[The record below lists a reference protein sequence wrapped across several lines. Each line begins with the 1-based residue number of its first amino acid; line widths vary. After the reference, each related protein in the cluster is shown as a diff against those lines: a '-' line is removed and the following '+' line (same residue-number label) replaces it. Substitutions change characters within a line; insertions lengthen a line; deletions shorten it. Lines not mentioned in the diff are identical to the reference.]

1 MIRRTTRILLSAL
14 FIAFASAL
22 IITLIASYFYWQ
34 QLIPWAAERWLQQHQ
49 WKIIEIQGATP
60 STTGWQIDSL
70 SLQQTS
76 PADTNTQLQLN
87 GLHLFWDL
95 PRLYTEGK
103 LERIE
108 LQSAEILFPP
118 PQTDTAPSAPLDLR
132 PWLSPAIISQLPAE
146 NIRLSNLNIHREQAG
161 LNSHILTSLSL
172 VNGALDWQS
181 QLISLSAYP
190 ALEGMTAT
198 LNTKL
203 IKQTD
208 AAEPEL
214 QLSPFSL
221 NITHLN
227 QQLLNSQGNLS
238 LGETIRLTAEHQI
251 ELQSL
256 ASVLQKIPET
266 GITDALLPWASGTLK
281 IVGTTSLQPIYDPA
295 APLQSLRPESE
306 QTVSLTIPP
315 IALSETGLANV
326 SGNAELEL
334 DVNISLTAQTL
345 KLTINDK
352 NRLTVTDFQSP
363 SLNSQQ
369 LRISLQPAAAIQIP
383 LSIQSAA
390 EQSLQ
395 IPAATFTLQSQD
407 STIISGQ
414 QPLPVSHQPI
424 LITTGTFA
432 LCIANECPAKP
443 LKITGTLTAE
453 KLQLSH
459 PDFPLPEAN
468 LNSNWQLERQSET
481 TDFKQQFRL
490 LLADSLLPA
499 GAQLIRGNSRT
510 QISASQPLTT
520 ANWQLKL
527 TSLDG
532 AEKLIKRYYPDLP
545 EELALNGGSLSHQ
558 GALHFEN
565 NRLALRLRQR
575 IENLSGQFDQNSWGG
590 LNWHSDFRRSLSGR
604 LRDDGSLSVDYIA
617 AGIPIEQFSSSYQLR
632 PVKGKPGSLQLRLT
646 QPQAQLLGGEVL
658 ADDFT
663 ISESFGLNTRLTL
676 KDIQLADVLAL
687 EQQEGLTGEG
697 TLQGSIPLE
706 KTAAGFQVT
715 DGRIDNTGAGWIK
728 FQPTPEL
735 RNVAKRTPGLDTAFK
750 ALENLQYSQLNI
762 GVDYQPDG
770 STRLN
775 TRLKGL
781 NPDWNA
787 GQRIEFGINIEEN
800 LLQLIKALQY
810 TNKLTRS
817 LEKRYR

>member
-14 FIAFASAL
+14 FIAFVSAL

-49 WKIIEIQGATP
+49 WKIIEIQGTAP
-60 STTGWQIDSL
+60 STTGWRIDSL

-76 PADTNTQLQLN
+76 SADTNTRLQLN

-108 LQSAEILFPP
+108 LQNAEILLPP
-118 PQTDTAPSAPLDLR
+118 PQTDTEPSAPLDLR
-132 PWLSPAIISQLPAE
+132 PWLSPAIISQLPAKD
-146 NIRLSNLNIHREQAG
+146 IRLNNLSIHREQAG
-161 LNSHILTSLSL
+161 LNSHVLTNLSL
-172 VNGALDWQS
+172 VNGTLDWQS
-181 QLISLSAYP
+181 KLISLSGYP
-190 ALEGMTAT
+190 ALEGLTAT
-198 LNTKL
+198 LNTQL
-203 IKQTD
+203 PEQTD
-208 AAEPEL
+208 SSASGL
-214 QLSPFSL
+214 QLSPFNL
-221 NITHLN
+221 NVSHRN
-227 QQLLNSQGNLS
+227 QQLLNSQGNLR
-238 LGETIRLTAEHQI
+238 LEETIRLTAEHQI
-251 ELQSL
+251 ELQPL
-256 ASVLQKIPET
+256 VSVLQKIPET
-266 GITDALLPWASGTLK
+266 GITDTLLPWVSGTLNLA
-281 IVGTTSLQPIYDPA
+281 GTTSLQPDYDPA
-295 APLQSLRPESE
+295 APLQSLRPESK

-315 IALSETGLANV
+315 IELSDTGLTNI
-326 SGNAELEL
+326 SGNAGLEL
-334 DVNISLTAQTL
+334 NADISLTPQIL
-345 KLTINDK
+345 KLTVN
-352 NRLTVTDFQSP
+352 NTWLTVTDIQSP

-369 LRISLQPAAAIQIP
+369 LQISLQPAAGIQIP
-383 LSIQSAA
+383 LSAQSAA

-414 QPLPVSHQPI
+414 QLLPVSHQPI

-432 LCIANECPAKP
+432 LCIANECPPKP
-443 LKITGTLTAE
+443 LKITGTLAAE

-468 LNSNWQLERQSET
+468 LNSNWRLERQNET

-490 LLADSLLPA
+490 LLADTLLP
-499 GAQLIRGNSRT
+499 GGTQLIRGNSRT
-510 QISASQPLTT
+510 QISAGQPLTT

-545 EELALNGGSLSHQ
+545 EELALNGGNLTHQ
-558 GALHFEN
+558 GALHLEN

-617 AGIPIEQFSSSYQLR
+617 AGIPIEQFSSHYRLR

-715 DGRIDNTGAGWIK
+715 DGQVYNTGAGWIK
-728 FQPTPEL
+728 FRPTPEL
-735 RNVAKRTPGLDTAFK
+735 KDVAKRTPGLDTAFK